1 MVVKIVN
8 DVLVETLGSES
19 QALDVSSNPLLVYMM
34 VGLQGSGKTT
44 TSAKLGKHLT
54 QKAGKKVLMA
64 SLDTRRPAAQEQ
76 LAVLG
81 EQTNVET
88 LAIVLV
94 SPQLISPNA
103 AWMRPAVVVL
113 IS

>member
-1 MVVKIVN
+1 
-8 DVLVETLGSES
+8 
-19 QALDVSSNPLLVYMM
+19 
-34 VGLQGSGKTT
+34 
-44 TSAKLGKHLT
+44 
-54 QKAGKKVLMA
+54 MA

-88 LAIVLV
+88 LAIVPGQ
-94 SPQLISPNA
+94 SPLISPSA